1 MGRKRKGAFTLYFG
15 VIFMSVLLI
24 GLSVLDFA
32 RMNVYKV
39 QAQRALEITSNSL
52 ITKYDKAFQE
62 NYGLFMAPSE
72 KVAERAEFL
81 MKENFQVGDLAGAD
95 KKFQAVRMN
104 AAEVKEQILE
114 YMKYRGP
121 LIAVSKIYSMFSS
134 LKSISSSG
142 DKFSNRLDTELSNAD
157 FLEALNEYRY
167 YVHGWTFDD
176 KEPDDP
182 EKTAYIDYKYI
193 AQNPKDANGYFVR
206 SFIDFA
212 AENPYAPYIDMNNR
226 SLFRDALADFDVE
239 AYAAQYKESHKWEG
253 DERLKNIYGAA
264 NYAAHVHD
272 QKIAGLLNE
281 LKQKRENGEE
291 GLDDKIDALEELGIH
306 DNFPESL
313 SGLTDGDYD
322 KYTEMDSLPSLVKY
336 LKYYV
341 QYYEA
346 QTDEEKGQSGTP
358 IDTNL
363 LQYLAYLNGGLNED
377 ARWLERAIRL
387 TEKNYRILEGLKA
400 SNKEAKK
407 RLKDVA
413 KYLNDYEASVRHEQ
427 ANLAGAKEKD
437 PNYVAKTEPMLEDK
451 LEMIA
456 LMREKLQKV
465 QAKADN
471 KFDENI
477 QLLDKM
483 IEKLCLPGYPYFVGI
498 KAEYYEMAASLSD
511 WDTALKEMAETF
523 EGKPMEL
530 KSFDTFFKNRSK
542 LAKLINDKIIP
553 EKISDK
559 FDKDGFLA
567 LQKKYLENC
576 QDMHIDFNKEQL
588 FSKAETLSEGTQ
600 KTSQGA
606 SGSFKKIMKI
616 AKKIVDDI
624 FSFGSGKK
632 LTDEEYH
639 ALPSYQYFHGTADE
653 EPDTDVYGSDTGS
666 SKANKKAAKSSKGWV
681 NGIKNVF
688 ESFKRLVQDPLGT
701 IYVNEYIMTA
711 FRSSVTG
718 KGDYKD
724 QINLRFQDKNENP
737 KADALK
743 LESEIEYIISGESS
757 DSANNKDIAG
767 KILMLR
773 VLPNLLFILTDGETN
788 GLASSLA
795 TAISAAFP
803 PIYPLVYIVICVL
816 WALAE
821 SAVDI
826 FVLRLGQKVAFLKST
841 GDFMLAPSGIA
852 ELIKVFA
859 KAAIDTTANA
869 VKNGINEGLNAIDDY
884 ATKKVQELEQHAK
897 DYIKKQVDKIADKVG
912 DKLKIDEIEEYVVG
926 KYKTVESAI
935 SDLEKSIDNYVQ
947 AVVGK
952 YLVQVEKFRQE
963 GLDLGLIDKDGLVNT
978 GITKAL
984 EYAAKANLGD
994 TIMPLL
1000 KQKLKDALSPTM
1012 PSAMEIAERIKEDG
1026 LIKPLLDAKKEELRK
1041 KMEEKLDEYVFN
1053 PINEELKEQKDK
1065 LKGEVGNYLNSKV
1078 DQGAQELQ
1086 KYYDEN
1092 IQSALSEAV
1101 GSGSVDTTEKANS
1114 GFKLGYEDYLR
1125 IYLIFTEEDAKMF
1138 RILDLVQLR
1147 ENKQVNDYMAGV
1159 RLEVGFNVPYLF
1171 LPRLIQIAKKQS
1183 SAITVNESDYERVD
1197 FRLRAVAGY

>member
-39 QAQRALEITSNSL
+39 QAQRAMEITANSL
-52 ITKYDKAFQE
+52 ITKYDKSIQD
-62 NYGLFMAPSE
+62 NYGLFMSPSE
-72 KVAERAEFL
+72 KVAERAGFL
-81 MKENFQVGDLAGAD
+81 MKENFQAGSLSGAD

-142 DKFSNRLDTELSNAD
+142 DKFSDRLDTELSNAD

-167 YVHGWTFDD
+167 YLHGWTFEDRD
-176 KEPDDP
+176 PD
-182 EKTAYIDYKYI
+182 EEGKNQYIDYKYI

-212 AENPYAPYIDMNNR
+212 AENPYEPYIDMNNR
-226 SLFRDALADFDVE
+226 SLFRDALTDFDVD
-239 AYAAQYKESHKWEG
+239 G
-253 DERLKNIYGAA
+253 
-264 NYAAHVHD
+264 YAAHYESGHHWEGANRMEEITVLTQVSGDMHD
-272 QKIAGLLNE
+272 HDWEMAAFLAVLEDKKAEGA
-281 LKQKRENGEE
+281 E
-291 GLDDKIDALEELGIH
+291 GLDEKIDALKEYGVH
-306 DNFPESL
+306 DAYPDLMQLAHFSMYDYQDYINDNKMFSL
-313 SGLTDGDYD
+313 
-322 KYTEMDSLPSLVKY
+322 
-336 LKYYV
+336 LKLLEYYV

-346 QTDEEKGQSGTP
+346 QTEEEKEQETTP
-358 IDTNL
+358 IDTDL
-363 LQYLAYLNGGLNED
+363 IQSLRYIDVGLNED
-377 ARWLERAIRL
+377 ARWLERGIRL
-387 TEKNYRILEGLKA
+387 TQKNYRILEGLKA
-400 SNKEAKK
+400 SNKEAQKK
-407 RLKDVA
+407 LKDVA

-427 ANLAGAKEKD
+427 ANLGGAREKD

-477 QLLDKM
+477 RLLDEM
-483 IEKLCLPGYPYFVGI
+483 IKKLCVPEYPTYGSV
-498 KAEYYEMAASLSD
+498 EYYEI
-511 WDTALKEMAETF
+511 TADNLETVMLKEMVKNH
-523 EGKPMEL
+523 GKMKSTQPLLKQRVEL
-530 KSFDTFFKNRSK
+530 IKKVGKNAS
-542 LAKLINDKIIP
+542 NT
-553 EKISDK
+553 
-559 FDKDGFLA
+559 FDKEGFLA

-576 QDMHIDFNKEQL
+576 QNMHIDFNKEQL
-588 FSKAETLSEGTQ
+588 FNQVEGSGESTK

-606 SGSFKKIMKI
+606 SGSFSKLMSI

-624 FSFGSGKK
+624 FSFGSGKE
-632 LTDEEYH
+632 LTEEEYH

-666 SKANKKAAKSSKGWV
+666 SKGNKKAAESSKGWV

-688 ESFKRLVQDPLGT
+688 ESFKRLAQDPLGM

-724 QINLRFQDKNENP
+724 QINLRFQDKKENP

-773 VLPNLLFILTDGETN
+773 VLPNLLFVLTNGETN
-788 GLASSLA
+788 GLASALA
-795 TAISAAFP
+795 SAISAAFP

-826 FVLRLGQKVAFLKST
+826 FVLRLGQKVAFLKCT

-852 ELIKVFA
+852 ELVKIFA
-859 KAAIDTTANA
+859 KATIDSAANA
-869 VKNGINEGLNAIDDY
+869 VKNGINEGLDAIDDY
-884 ATKKVQELEQHAK
+884 ATQKVQDLEQHAK
-897 DYIKKQVDKIADKVG
+897 DYIKKQVDRIADKVG
-912 DKLKIDEIEEYVVG
+912 DKLKVDEIEEYVVG

-952 YLVQVEKFRQE
+952 YLVEVEKFRQE

-978 GITKAL
+978 AITKRL
-984 EYAAKANLGD
+984 EYAAQANLGD
-994 TIMPLL
+994 TIMSLL
-1000 KQKLKDALSPTM
+1000 KQKLKEALSPTM
-1012 PSAMEIAERIKEDG
+1012 PSAMEIAERIKQDG
-1026 LIKPLLDAKKEELRK
+1026 AIKPLLDAKKEELRK
-1041 KMEEKLDEYVFN
+1041 KMEEKLDEYVFD

-1065 LKGEVGNYLNSKV
+1065 VKGEVSNYLNSKV

-1092 IQSALSEAV
+1092 IHSALSEAV

-1147 ENKQVNDYMAGV
+1147 ENKQLNSYMAGV

>member
-39 QAQRALEITSNSL
+39 QAQRAMEITSNSL

-81 MKENFQVGDLAGAD
+81 MKENFQAGSLSGAD
-95 KKFQAVRMN
+95 KKFQAVRIN

-121 LIAVSKIYSMFSS
+121 LIAISKIYSMFSS

-142 DKFSNRLDTELSNAD
+142 DKFSDRLDTELSNAD

-212 AENPYAPYIDMNNR
+212 AENPYEPYIDMNNR
-226 SLFRDALADFDVE
+226 SLFRDALADFDIDL
-239 AYAAQYKESHKWEG
+239 YAHLYKGSRSWEG
-253 DERLKNIYGAA
+253 AGRMDELLMLASTVMCG
-264 NYAAHVHD
+264 HD
-272 QKIAGLLNE
+272 WDMSAVLEMLE
-281 LKQKRENGEE
+281 EKRDAGEE
-291 GLDDKIDALEELGIH
+291 GLDEKIDALKEYGAHDAYPDRHELVRFSKYDYEDYANEDKIL
-306 DNFPESL
+306 SL
-313 SGLTDGDYD
+313 
-322 KYTEMDSLPSLVKY
+322 
-336 LKYYV
+336 LKLLEYYV

-346 QTDEEKGQSGTP
+346 QTEEEKKQETTP
-358 IDTNL
+358 IDTDL
-363 LQYLAYLNGGLNED
+363 AHCLCYLDVGLNID
-377 ARWLERAIRL
+377 ARWLERGIRL

-413 KYLNDYEASVRHEQ
+413 EYLNDYEASVRHEK
-427 ANLAGAKEKD
+427 ANLAGAQEKD

-477 QLLDKM
+477 QLLDEM
-483 IEKLCLPGYPYFVGI
+483 IKKLCVPDYPSYGPV
-498 KAEYYEMAASLSD
+498 EYYEIKAGNLDNVLLQNIPQSLGEKKSTQPLLKRRVELITKVGKNASN
-511 WDTALKEMAETF
+511 T
-523 EGKPMEL
+523 
-530 KSFDTFFKNRSK
+530 
-542 LAKLINDKIIP
+542 
-553 EKISDK
+553 
-559 FDKDGFLA
+559 FDKEGFLA

-606 SGSFKKIMKI
+606 SGSFKKIMSI

-624 FSFGSGKK
+624 FSFGSGKE
-632 LTDEEYH
+632 LSDEEYH

-666 SKANKKAAKSSKGWV
+666 SKGNKKAAKSSKGWV

-773 VLPNLLFILTDGETN
+773 VLPNLLFVLTDGETN
-788 GLASSLA
+788 GIATSLAS
-795 TAISAAFP
+795 AISAAFP

-852 ELIKVFA
+852 ELVKTFA
-859 KAAIDTTANA
+859 KAAIESTANA

-884 ATKKVQELEQHAK
+884 ATQKVYELEQHAK
-897 DYIKKQVDKIADKVG
+897 DYIKEQVDKIADKVG
-912 DKLKIDEIEEYVVG
+912 DKLKVDEIEEYVVG

-935 SDLEKSIDNYVQ
+935 SDLDKSIDNYVQ

-963 GLDLGLIDKDGLVNT
+963 GLDVGLIDKDGLVNT

-994 TIMPLL
+994 TIMSLL

-1012 PSAMEIAERIKEDG
+1012 PSAMEIAERIKQDG

-1065 LKGEVGNYLNSKV
+1065 VKGEVSNYLNSKV

-1086 KYYDEN
+1086 QYYDEN
-1092 IQSALSEAV
+1092 IHSALSEAV